1 MRCTPP
7 EYTQISFLEDRPASP
22 FPSRELG
29 GQRLILA
36 TDGRRCAG
44 SYTRS
49 GPVGLLLRTLVASS
63 IWRST
68 LYSLTWKMKTTRQG
82 RSYCQLLPSA
92 RPIAGT
98 DASSWA
104 TPNAIPCGMTSR
116 TSGRAPEKS
125 THLQAQVG
133 LSMWPTATVHGNH
146 NVKKA
151 KSGDG
156 LSTAVRQ
163 WPTPRSQSMTGAC
176 RHGTGGEDIQT
187 AVSWSTPAAQDAKNA
202 GLPPSQA
209 ARDTL
214 PGDLIREKARGQLNP
229 DWVECLMG
237 FPRGWTSR

>member
-44 SYTRS
+44 SYTS
-49 GPVGLLLRTLVASS
+49 AGPVGLLLRTLVASS

-82 RSYCQLLPSA
+82 RSYCRLLPSV
-92 RPIAGT
+92 RPIVGT
-98 DASSWA
+98 DASSWG
-104 TPNAIPCGMTSR
+104 TPNAAPCGMTSR
-116 TSGRAPEKS
+116 MGGRPVQKS
-125 THLQAQVG
+125 THLQTQVH
-133 LSMWPTATVHGNH
+133 LSAWATQAAMDKQGTTGGGQGRNLRT
-146 NVKKA
+146 
-151 KSGDG
+151 D
-156 LSTAVRQ
+156 TRQ
-163 WPTPRSQSMTGAC
+163 WPTPRAQSATGAC
-176 RHGTGGEDIQT
+176 RHGTGGEDLQT
-187 AVSWSTPAAQDAKNA
+187 AAWSTPAAQDAKNTT
-202 GLPPSQA
+202 LPPSQA

-214 PGDLIREKARGQLNP
+214 PGDLIRTGAQGLLNP